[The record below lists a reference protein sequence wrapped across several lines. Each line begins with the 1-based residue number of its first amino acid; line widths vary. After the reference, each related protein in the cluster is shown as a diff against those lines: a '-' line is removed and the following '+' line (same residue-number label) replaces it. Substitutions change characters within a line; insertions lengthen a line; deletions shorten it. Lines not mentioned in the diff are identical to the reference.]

1 MAYVR
6 SLSYPLEV
14 VDGQLKTV
22 EDLAVVEQNII
33 EILETRPTERVMRTT
48 YGWDPKIFNTLEPN
62 AINARI
68 HKAVVDEV
76 KAVSH
81 LEVVGNVD
89 KGDTG
94 TYQVTLK
101 YSVQGVPAPPLNLSL
116 SM

>member
-6 SLSYPLEV
+6 GLAYPLEV

-22 EDLAVVEQNII
+22 TDLKVIEQNII

-48 YGWDPKIFNTLEPN
+48 YGFDPKIFNTLEPN

-68 HKAVVDEV
+68 HRAITNEV

-81 LEVVGNVD
+81 LEVIGDVD
-89 KGDTG
+89 AADGG
-94 TYQVTLK
+94 TYQVSLN

-116 SM
+116 GM

>member
-6 SLSYPLEV
+6 SLAYPLEV
-14 VDGQLKTV
+14 IDGQLKTV

-81 LEVVGNVD
+81 LEVIGRVD
-89 KGDTG
+89 PGDSG

-101 YSVQGVPAPPLNLSL
+101 YSVQGVPAPPLNLNL
-116 SM
+116 NM

>member
-1 MAYVR
+1 
-6 SLSYPLEV
+6 
-14 VDGQLKTV
+14 
-22 EDLAVVEQNII
+22 
-33 EILETRPTERVMRTT
+33 MRTT

-81 LEVVGNVD
+81 LEVNGRVD
-89 KGDTG
+89 PGDSG

-101 YSVQGVPAPPLNLSL
+101 YSVQGVPAPPLNLNL
-116 SM
+116 NM

>member
-6 SLSYPLEV
+6 GLKYPLEV
-14 VDGQLKTV
+14 VNGQLMIA
-22 EDLAVVEQNII
+22 EDLNVVEQNII

-48 YGWDPKIFNTLEPN
+48 YGFDPKIFNTLEPN

-68 HKAVVDEV
+68 YKAVKDEV
-76 KAVSH
+76 VAIDKLQVT
-81 LEVVGNVD
+81 GNVS
-89 KGDTG
+89 KGDAG
-94 TYQVTLK
+94 TYQVTLN